1 MIPLREKIKLAIGTC
16 VLAALAYVVIC
27 LAFAADKAHQMG
39 LLK

>member
-1 MIPLREKIKLAIGTC
+1 MIPLREKIKLAIATC

-27 LAFAADKAHQMG
+27 MALAADKACEMG